1 MDSTVFCTLEGLCAT
16 SVVAT
21 ANPAHSVPTLRTVTM
36 SKEQEEFRRKG
47 AVTFEALWWC

>member
-21 ANPAHSVPTLRTVTM
+21 ADSAHSVLTLRTVTM

-47 AVTFEALWWC
+47 AVTFEAFLWC